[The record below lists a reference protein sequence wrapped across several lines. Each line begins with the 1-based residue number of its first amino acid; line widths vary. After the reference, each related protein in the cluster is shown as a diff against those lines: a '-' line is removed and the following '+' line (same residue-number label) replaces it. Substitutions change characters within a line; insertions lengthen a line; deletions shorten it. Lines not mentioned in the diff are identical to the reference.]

1 MRPAPLGGAGGSGAR
16 RVLPLQ
22 AQCPPRSFVLIVP
35 GALQEEKRCAS
46 AQVAA
51 RAQRASVEPA
61 EVARYEEYDRRHGA
75 RYLAPGGDAAAMDEE
90 DW

>member
-1 MRPAPLGGAGGSGAR
+1 M
-16 RVLPLQ
+16 
-22 AQCPPRSFVLIVP
+22 
-35 GALQEEKRCAS
+35 
-46 AQVAA
+46 AA

>member
-1 MRPAPLGGAGGSGAR
+1 MCSDLTTELRFS
-16 RVLPLQ
+16 
-22 AQCPPRSFVLIVP
+22 C
-35 GALQEEKRCAS
+35 ALLET
-46 AQVAA
+46 
-51 RAQRASVEPA
+51 A